1 MIKQFNG
8 FKEEALTPSVQLP
21 VGNYVVVIKAVKY
34 IQGAG
39 GVSDKLELA
48 IDIAEGE
55 QAGFF
60 QNKFDASTD
69 EDKKWKGK
77 ATLWMPDGS
86 NSDGDKRSVKNFNA
100 FAAYLANAN
109 PGYHWDWDEK
119 KLKGKK
125 IGASFRT
132 EHNVIEGR
140 EVSYTAFA
148 WFCDADAVRS
158 GKVKVAS
165 EYFRNGAKGK
175 TQTAG
180 SAPVVNEGF
189 VSIPDDADEEDFPF

>member
-8 FKEEALTPSVQLP
+8 YKEEATAPSVQLP

-34 IQGAG
+34 IQGVG
-39 GVSDKLELA
+39 GASDKLELA
-48 IDIAEGE
+48 LDIAEGD
-55 QAGFF
+55 QTGFF
-60 QNKFDASTD
+60 QSKFDASTD

-86 NSDGDKRSVKNFNA
+86 GTDNDKRSVKRFNS

-125 IGASFRT
+125 IGAAFRK

-148 WFCDADAVRS
+148 WFLDAEDVRS
-158 GKVKVAS
+158 GKAKQAP
-165 EYFRNGAKGK
+165 EYFRNGATGK
-175 TQTAG
+175 AEQAG
-180 SAPVVNEGF
+180 PKPVTNEGF
-189 VSIPDDADEEDFPF
+189 MSIPEDSEEEGFPF